1 MMTQEA
7 MKARRAKLR
16 NGISSVGLKTGRPK
30 TRVMTPREIASSCRP
45 RQVTRDVNTVVKIPM
60 VRVMPKPRIGPEPM
74 NTRIRAVSNVVR
86 LASMIVQV
94 ARA

>member
-1 MMTQEA
+1 MTSHEA
-7 MKARRAKLR
+7 MKAIRAYLR
-16 NGISSVGLKTGRPK
+16 NGMSSVGLKTGRPK
-30 TRVMTPREIASSCRP
+30 TRVITPRDKASSCRP

-60 VRVMPKPRIGPEPM
+60 VSVIPKPRIGPEPM
-74 NTRIRAVSNVVR
+74 NTRIKAVRRVVR